1 MANSLIDISVWLE
14 LAAVEEKSAELYSRK
29 QDWRLSTK
37 MFRFVEQQELVNS
50 IVEAKTVDVYRV
62 ISPISLDL

>member
-14 LAAVEEKSAELYSRK
+14 LAAVEEKSAELYSHK
-29 QDWRLSTK
+29 QDWRLSMK

-62 ISPISLDL
+62 ISLDL